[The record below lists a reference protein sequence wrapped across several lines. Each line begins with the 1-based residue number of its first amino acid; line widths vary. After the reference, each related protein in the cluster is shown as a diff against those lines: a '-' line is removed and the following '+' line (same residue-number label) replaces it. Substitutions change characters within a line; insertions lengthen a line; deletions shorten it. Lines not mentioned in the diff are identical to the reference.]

1 VAWLPVCALGAFLNR
16 NEYPAAH
23 WTGPG
28 IRLQLNLEVYA
39 FAVGTVLEH
48 GDQDKGGGISVVDER
63 KAKTYNASIV
73 AIMAAILTA
82 NT

>member
-1 VAWLPVCALGAFLNR
+1 
-16 NEYPAAH
+16 
-23 WTGPG
+23 
-28 IRLQLNLEVYA
+28 LQLNLEVYA